1 MQEKVFSELI
11 APLSEFVSN
20 SGSKIDEKSGSK
32 TFFFIDFIQIL
43 VFGTSIGVPS
53 MQKLIK
59 ELATNSAAHDL
70 GLPAVAYSTFRDCF
84 TRFNVLYFNELYTH
98 VHQSCHWLEVREFSH
113 LGLLKAVDGSLFPL
127 LRSMEW
133 GNYKKHFK
141 ALKLHLAFD
150 LNTSC
155 PNEFLIT
162 EGNYSE
168 RLFLISIL
176 ERGVTYICDRGYFS
190 FDVLKA
196 MNKVSALFVLRL
208 KENVKFDIGISLKL
222 TGRLPACFSQIKD
235 DLVRF
240 VSDEEQKVYRIVRF
254 RVLNS
259 YFVLCTNRLDLTTLE
274 VIMLYAYRW
283 QIELIFKF
291 LKRSLK
297 GLHLF
302 AQTEEASQVHF
313 YMLLI
318 TALLQLR
325 LKQLFLS
332 KTKENTVKKQDSG
345 IVNLTHVKES
355 EPYLGYV
362 PDKWMNS
369 INSIFKNGFKI
380 STDWLLY
387 LKNYIAQ
394 SIDYQIITVFN
405 SA

>member
-1 MQEKVFSELI
+1 MREKVFSELV
-11 APLSEFVSN
+11 APLRDFVSN
-20 SGSKIDEKSGSK
+20 CGSNIDEKSGSK
-32 TFFFIDFIQIL
+32 TFFFIDFLQIL

-53 MQKLIK
+53 MRKLIK
-59 ELATNSAAHDL
+59 ELASNSAAHDL
-70 GLPAVAYSTFRDCF
+70 ALPEVAYSTFRDGF
-84 TRFNVLYFNELYTH
+84 TRFNILIFKELYTH
-98 VHQSCHWLEVREFSH
+98 VHQSCQWLEVSEFSC
-113 LGLLKAVDGSLFPL
+113 LGLLKAVDGSIFPT

-133 GNYKKHFK
+133 ANYKKHFK

-168 RLFLISIL
+168 RRFLITIL
-176 ERGVTYICDRGYFS
+176 KKGVTYICDRGYFS
-190 FDVLKA
+190 FDVLKE
-196 MNKVSALFVLRL
+196 MNKVGAMFVLRL
-208 KENVKFDIGISLKL
+208 KEKVKFDSGISLKL
-222 TGRLPACFSQIKD
+222 TGHLPACFSQIKD

-240 VSDEEQKVYRIVRF
+240 TNDEEQKVYRIVRF

-259 YFVLCTNRLDLTTLE
+259 YFVLCTNRLDLTTIQ

-302 AQTEEASQVHF
+302 AQTEKAAQVHF

-325 LKQLFLS
+325 LKQLFLAEAQ
-332 KTKENTVKKQDSG
+332 ENTVKKQKSG
-345 IVNLTHVKES
+345 IVNLTYINHREQ
-355 EPYLGYV
+355 YLGYV
-362 PDKWMNS
+362 PDKWMNKV
-369 INSIFKNGFKI
+369 NEIFKNGFKI

-394 SIDYQIITVFN
+394 TIDSQIVTDFN

>member
-1 MQEKVFSELI
+1 V
-11 APLSEFVSN
+11 SEF
-20 SGSKIDEKSGSK
+20 
-32 TFFFIDFIQIL
+32 
-43 VFGTSIGVPS
+43 
-53 MQKLIK
+53 
-59 ELATNSAAHDL
+59 
-70 GLPAVAYSTFRDCF
+70 
-84 TRFNVLYFNELYTH
+84 
-98 VHQSCHWLEVREFSH
+98 SC
-113 LGLLKAVDGSLFPL
+113 LGLLKAVDGSIFPT

-133 GNYKKHFK
+133 ANYKKHFK

-168 RLFLISIL
+168 RRFLITIL
-176 ERGVTYICDRGYFS
+176 KKGVTYICDRGYFS
-190 FDVLKA
+190 FDVLKE
-196 MNKVSALFVLRL
+196 MNKVGAMFVLRL
-208 KENVKFDIGISLKL
+208 KEKVKFDSGISLKL
-222 TGRLPACFSQIKD
+222 TGHLPACFSQIKD

-240 VSDEEQKVYRIVRF
+240 TNDEEQKVYRIVRF

-259 YFVLCTNRLDLTTLE
+259 YFVLCTNRLDLTTIQ

-302 AQTEEASQVHF
+302 AQTEKAAQVHF

-325 LKQLFLS
+325 LKQLFLAEAQ
-332 KTKENTVKKQDSG
+332 ENTVKKQKSG
-345 IVNLTHVKES
+345 IVNLTYINHREQ
-355 EPYLGYV
+355 YLGYV
-362 PDKWMNS
+362 PDKWMNKV
-369 INSIFKNGFKI
+369 NEIFKNGFKI

-394 SIDYQIITVFN
+394 TIDSQIVTDFN